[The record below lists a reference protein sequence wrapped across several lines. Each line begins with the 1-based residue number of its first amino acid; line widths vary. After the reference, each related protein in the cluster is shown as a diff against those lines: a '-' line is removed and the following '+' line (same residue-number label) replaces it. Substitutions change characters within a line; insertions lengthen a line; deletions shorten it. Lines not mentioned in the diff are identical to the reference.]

1 MSTAQ
6 TPVCVVSENGL
17 GVLWYKYQVSN
28 LFLKFCREM
37 YIGITTTKLNCY
49 KKNTNLNAILTMTKC
64 HM

>member
-1 MSTAQ
+1 MSTAE

-49 KKNTNLNAILTMTKC
+49 KKTPI
-64 HM
+64 

>member
-6 TPVCVVSENGL
+6 TLVCVVSENGL
-17 GVLWYKYQVSN
+17 GVFMVHKYQVSN

-49 KKNTNLNAILTMTKC
+49 KKTPI
-64 HM
+64 

>member
-17 GVLWYKYQVSN
+17 GACLCYKYQVSN

-37 YIGITTTKLNCY
+37 YIGITMTKLNCY
-49 KKNTNLNAILTMTKC
+49 KKTPI
-64 HM
+64 

>member
-1 MSTAQ
+1 MSTVQ

-17 GVLWYKYQVSN
+17 GVFMDKYQVSN

-49 KKNTNLNAILTMTKC
+49 KNTNLNAILTMTIC